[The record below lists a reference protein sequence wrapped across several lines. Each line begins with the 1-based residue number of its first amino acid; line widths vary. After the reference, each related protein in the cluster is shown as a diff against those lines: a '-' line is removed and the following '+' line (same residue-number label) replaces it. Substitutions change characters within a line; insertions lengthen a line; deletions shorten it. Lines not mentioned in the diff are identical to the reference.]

1 MFFLSSLRA
10 SWEGVVENARE
21 MGDGDLLM
29 HLLEDRVRER
39 RAERRDGWGWRRE
52 DILKVDWR
60 CQFM

>member
-1 MFFLSSLRA
+1 M
-10 SWEGVVENARE
+10 VENARE